1 MCLGIFRIDCI
12 DRQTASR
19 YIETPAFRVRLH
31 RLYVRCIAVCCLCVC
46 VECAFIERF
55 LWFLVHFLFHVSKP
69 WFSRSHPNYWYR
81 RLVCNLSVRMCL
93 CVWDFCMFD
102 FCFNQAFVCF
112 NRVPFLVCKLLFDG
126 QRISFR
132 CFIKFF
138 FGIFFSSFTLF
149 YCCCIFRSLVVVAI
163 AASLPWWWCFSSLI
177 HTCSHWG
184 SLSLSLFGSCF
195 FVCMKNSYVN
205 CGRCCCLLRCCC
217 CCILLYIFFSCF
229 SKCTWA
235 YFVST
240 NKKPSIWLK
249 GRRPNTNTNGKR
261 TRRRNHSMFG
271 MFISIRKMFLEMNL

>member
-1 MCLGIFRIDCI
+1 MLAHIKRTIRSRGLCVLGYFSYWLHWSTNRITVHWNTSI
-12 DRQTASR
+12 QSSA
-19 YIETPAFRVRLH
+19 TPSVCEMH
-31 RLYVRCIAVCCLCVC
+31 RCVLFVCVC

-138 FGIFFSSFTLF
+138 FSVFFFLL
-149 YCCCIFRSLVVVAI
+149 SLCFIVVVFFVLW
-163 AASLPWWWCFSSLI
+163 SLLLLLLHYHDDDVFPLWFI
-177 HTCSHWG
+177 HAHIEAFC
-184 SLSLSLFGSCF
+184 LSLSLRFLF
-195 FVCMKNSYVN
+195 FCVYEEFLRELRS
-205 CGRCCCLLRCCC
+205 LLLPAS
-217 CCILLYIFFSCF
+217 LLLLHFIVYFLLLFF
-229 SKCTWA
+229 
-235 YFVST
+235 
-240 NKKPSIWLK
+240 
-249 GRRPNTNTNGKR
+249 
-261 TRRRNHSMFG
+261 
-271 MFISIRKMFLEMNL
+271 EMHMSVFC

>member
-1 MCLGIFRIDCI
+1 MLAHIKRTIRSRGLCVLGYFWYWLHWSTNRITVHWNTSI
-12 DRQTASR
+12 QSSA
-19 YIETPAFRVRLH
+19 TPSVYEMH
-31 RLYVRCIAVCCLCVC
+31 RCVLCVC

-138 FGIFFSSFTLF
+138 FRYFFFFFHFVLLLLYFSFF
-149 YCCCIFRSLVVVAI
+149 GRCCYCCFITMMMMFFLFDSYMLTLRLSV
-163 AASLPWWWCFSSLI
+163 
-177 HTCSHWG
+177 
-184 SLSLSLFGSCF
+184 SLSLFVSCF
-195 FVCMKNSYVN
+195 FVCMKNSYVFAAACFVVVVAFYCIFSSLVFRN
-205 CGRCCCLLRCCC
+205 AHER
-217 CCILLYIFFSCF
+217 ILLARI
-229 SKCTWA
+229 K
-235 YFVST
+235 
-240 NKKPSIWLK
+240 N
-249 GRRPNTNTNGKR
+249 RPFGWKDVGPIRIRMGKEHEEE
-261 TRRRNHSMFG
+261 TTVCLVCSY
-271 MFISIRKMFLEMNL
+271 L

>member
-81 RLVCNLSVRMCL
+81 RLVWNLSVRMCL

-138 FGIFFSSFTLF
+138 FRYFFFFFHFVLLLLYFSFF
-149 YCCCIFRSLVVVAI
+149 GRCCYCCFIIMMMMFFLFDSYMLTLRLSV
-163 AASLPWWWCFSSLI
+163 
-177 HTCSHWG
+177 
-184 SLSLSLFGSCF
+184 SLSLSSFLVFLCVWRIPTWTAVVAAACF
-195 FVCMKNSYVN
+195 VVVVAFYCIFSSLVFRNAHE
-205 CGRCCCLLRCCC
+205 R
-217 CCILLYIFFSCF
+217 ILLARI
-229 SKCTWA
+229 KNRP
-235 YFVST
+235 FVW
-240 NKKPSIWLK
+240 KDVGPI
-249 GRRPNTNTNGKR
+249 RIRMGKEHEEE
-261 TRRRNHSMFG
+261 TTVCLVCSY
-271 MFISIRKMFLEMNL
+271 L

>member
-184 SLSLSLFGSCF
+184 SLSLSLSSFLVFLCVWRIPTWTAVVAAACF
-195 FVCMKNSYVN
+195 VVVVAFYCIFSSLVFRNAHE
-205 CGRCCCLLRCCC
+205 R
-217 CCILLYIFFSCF
+217 ILLARI
-229 SKCTWA
+229 K
-235 YFVST
+235 
-240 NKKPSIWLK
+240 N
-249 GRRPNTNTNGKR
+249 RPFGWKDVGPIRIRMGKEHEEE
-261 TRRRNHSMFG
+261 TTVCLVCSY
-271 MFISIRKMFLEMNL
+271 L